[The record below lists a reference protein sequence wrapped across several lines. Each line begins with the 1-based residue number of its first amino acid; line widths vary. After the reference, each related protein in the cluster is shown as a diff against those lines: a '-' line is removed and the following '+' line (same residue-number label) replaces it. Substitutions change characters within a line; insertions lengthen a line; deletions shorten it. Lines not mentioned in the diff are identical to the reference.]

1 MLRPLGS
8 TFHYQKDDNQQP
20 KHYRQIPRNLTTNC
34 ILVHSYKGLLDESGV
49 KHNLS
54 PTGAVSEPTA
64 EEADAGAPES
74 GKKPSLGDKIKGKLH
89 IGKK

>member
-1 MLRPLGS
+1 M
-8 TFHYQKDDNQQP
+8 
-20 KHYRQIPRNLTTNC
+20 TTNR
-34 ILVHSYKGLLDESGV
+34 ILVHSYKGLLDESGI

-54 PTGAVSEPTA
+54 PTGAVSEPTT

>member
-1 MLRPLGS
+1 MRES
-8 TFHYQKDDNQQP
+8 ATKDTLYKRSPNP
-20 KHYRQIPRNLTTNC
+20 TTNTYP
-34 ILVHSYKGLLDESGV
+34 HAFFEKKGLLDQSGI

-54 PTGAVSEPTA
+54 PTGAVSEPTT
-64 EEADAGAPES
+64 EETDTSAPGS